1 MRINFGV
8 TAVFRYLVKFF
19 LRIKKLTIEY
29 TSFYKS
35 LGMWCCKAIRKTMLG
50 LLIGSTKL
58 PNKRSD
64 SIAHI
69 FYFYIFEKEKLQ
81 TDFKHNRTIRT
92 QANWP

>member
-1 MRINFGV
+1 MRINFGEA
-8 TAVFRYLVKFF
+8 AVFRYLVKLF

-35 LGMWCCKAIRKTMLG
+35 LGMWSCNAIRKTTLG

-81 TDFKHNRTIRT
+81 TDFEHNGTIRT
-92 QANWP
+92 